1 MSEEKIFL
9 EGEEAEGRAAAEA
22 PRGEAPARREAQL
35 PFEEKSPVHEE
46 RVQQATTPAASAP
59 LEQKESLPPSE
70 KPRRWGSREVEITGC
85 RMLDASRAERY
96 AFRSGESVTFEI
108 AVTPRAPLSDFV
120 FGIGIFTPEDV
131 CVHGTNTEVDGFLP
145 SRLDG
150 PAVARVTLPA
160 LDLGTGTYLV
170 DVAVHSRREAPYD
183 YWRGACRFQVDS
195 PDRSA
200 GLWHAARSWSFA
212 GPLSLR
218 NERDKK

>member
-1 MSEEKIFL
+1 
-9 EGEEAEGRAAAEA
+9 
-22 PRGEAPARREAQL
+22 
-35 PFEEKSPVHEE
+35 
-46 RVQQATTPAASAP
+46 
-59 LEQKESLPPSE
+59 
-70 KPRRWGSREVEITGC
+70 
-85 RMLDASRAERY
+85 MLDASGAERY

-108 AVTPRAPLSDFV
+108 AVAPRAPLSDFV

-131 CVHGTNTEVDGFLP
+131 CVHGTNTELDGFLP

-150 PAVARVTLPA
+150 PAAARVTLPA

-200 GLWHAARSWSFA
+200 GLWRAVRNWSFS
-212 GPLSLR
+212 GPLALR
-218 NERDKK
+218 NVRDEK